1 MKKYI
6 LAFEIEHFQFQIFR
20 NFQKFSQSE
29 NLGKFQKIAENL
41 SILAQPKKYPE
52 ICVSLDVYISLVL
65 ADFSLNPKACWRYN
79 INVLCYGNSYAITA
93 DWCDSSRRSAIVTD
107 WSWGRHQ
114 MADLVVVRHSG
125 APQCKYTVIR
135 DRELSQT
142 YFRDTK
148 QNKTRISQLTKRLG
162 KSVHSTHSC

>member
-6 LAFEIEHFQFQIFR
+6 LAFEIEHFQFQTFR
-20 NFQKFSQSE
+20 NFHNLKFSE
-29 NLGKFQKIAENL
+29 IFGNFRKIAENL
-41 SILAQPKKYPE
+41 SILAQPKKYPK
-52 ICVSLDVYISLVL
+52 IGVSLDVYISLVL

-125 APQCKYTVIR
+125 GTTVQIYSDQR
-135 DRELSQT
+135 PRTIPDLFQR
-142 YFRDTK
+142 YKTK
-148 QNKTRISQLTKRLG
+148 QNKNLT
-162 KSVHSTHSC
+162 TH